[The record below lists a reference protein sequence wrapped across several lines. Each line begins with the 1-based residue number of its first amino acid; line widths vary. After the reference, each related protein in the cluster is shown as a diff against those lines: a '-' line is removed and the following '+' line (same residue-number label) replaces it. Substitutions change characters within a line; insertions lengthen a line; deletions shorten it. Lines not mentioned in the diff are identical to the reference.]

1 MKNLK
6 DKIALVTGASKGIGA
21 SIAKDLAAAGA
32 SVIVNY
38 ATSKVGADKTVA
50 EIAAAG
56 GKAAAI
62 QGDVSKPEEITRM
75 FAAIKQQ
82 YGRLDILVNNA
93 GVYKFAPLEE
103 VTPEEFH
110 REFNLNVLGLLL
122 ATKEAVR
129 LIGPK
134 GGSVINISSVVPSMA
149 PAYGSV
155 YSATKGAV
163 DSITISLSKELGPR
177 QIRVNSLNPGLV
189 ETEGTHAVG
198 ALEGEFHESRLK
210 TTPLGRIGQPQD
222 ISRIAVF
229 LASDDSYWVS
239 GQAIRAAGGHTI

>member
-1 MKNLK
+1 MKNLT

-21 SIAKDLAAAGA
+21 SIAKDLAGAGA
-32 SVIVNY
+32 TVIVNY
-38 ATSKVGADKTVA
+38 STSKGGADKTVA
-50 EIAAAG
+50 EIVAAG

-75 FAAIKQQ
+75 FGAIKKQ

-93 GVYKFAPLEE
+93 GVYKFGPLEE

-122 ATKEAVR
+122 TTKEAVR
-129 LIGPK
+129 LIGPR
-134 GGSVINISSVVPSMA
+134 GGSIINIGSVVSSMA

-155 YSATKGAV
+155 YSGTKGAV

-177 QIRVNSLNPGLV
+177 QIRVNSLNPGLI

>member
-134 GGSVINISSVVPSMA
+134 GGSVINISSVVSSMA

>member
-1 MKNLK
+1 MKNLT
-6 DKIALVTGASKGIGA
+6 DKTALVTGASKGIGA

-32 SVIVNY
+32 TVIVNY
-38 ATSKVGADKTVA
+38 ATSKAGADKTVA
-50 EIAAAG
+50 EIVAAG

-75 FAAIKQQ
+75 FGAIEKQ

-93 GVYKFAPLEE
+93 GVYKFGPLEE

-122 ATKEAVR
+122 TTKEAVR

-134 GGSVINISSVVPSMA
+134 GGSIINIGSVVSSMS
-149 PAYGSV
+149 PAYGSI

-177 QIRVNSLNPGLV
+177 QIRVNSLNPGLI
-189 ETEGTHAVG
+189 ETEGTHSVG
-198 ALEGEFHESRLK
+198 ALEGEFRESRLK